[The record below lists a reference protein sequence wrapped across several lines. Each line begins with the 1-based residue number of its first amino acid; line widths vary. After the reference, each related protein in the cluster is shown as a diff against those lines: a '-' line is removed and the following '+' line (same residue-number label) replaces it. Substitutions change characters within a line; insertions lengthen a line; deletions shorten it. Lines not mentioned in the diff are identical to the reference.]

1 MAATLLDGK
10 ALAKKIQAELAEQVA
25 VFTEQTQKVPTLA
38 TVLVGEDPASQVYI
52 RNKIRS
58 CERVGMESRHIPLP
72 ADVSQE
78 ALMDEV
84 QQLNRDDTV
93 HGILVQLPL
102 PDGLDAQPILDAI
115 LPAKDVDAFH
125 PENVGLLSQGRPRY
139 LPCTPHGVIQLLH
152 RGGIETAGKHC
163 VIVGRSDIVGKPL
176 GLMLV
181 QRQSGCGPTAANA
194 TVTICHSRTQNLRD
208 ITKQADV
215 LIAAIGQAEFITADM
230 VKPGSVV
237 VDVGINRGENGLVGD
252 VAFEEVSEV
261 AAAITPVPGGVGPL
275 TVTMLLENTL
285 RAAQHQAATQTES
298 A

>member
-78 ALMDEV
+78 ALMEEV

-215 LIAAIGQAEFITADM
+215 LIAAIGQAEFITAEM

-285 RAAQHQAATQTES
+285 RAAQHQAATQPES

>member
-78 ALMDEV
+78 ALMEEV

-152 RGGIETAGKHC
+152 RAGIETAGKHC

-208 ITKQADV
+208 ITIQADV

-261 AAAITPVPGGVGPL
+261 AAAITPVPGGVGPV

>member
-78 ALMDEV
+78 ALMEEV

-152 RGGIETAGKHC
+152 RAGIETAGKHC

-215 LIAAIGQAEFITADM
+215 LIAAIGHAEFITADM

-252 VAFEEVSEV
+252 VAFEEVCEV

>member
-1 MAATLLDGK
+1 
-10 ALAKKIQAELAEQVA
+10 
-25 VFTEQTQKVPTLA
+25 
-38 TVLVGEDPASQVYI
+38 
-52 RNKIRS
+52 
-58 CERVGMESRHIPLP
+58 
-72 ADVSQE
+72 
-78 ALMDEV
+78 
-84 QQLNRDDTV
+84 
-93 HGILVQLPL
+93 
-102 PDGLDAQPILDAI
+102 
-115 LPAKDVDAFH
+115 
-125 PENVGLLSQGRPRY
+125 
-139 LPCTPHGVIQLLH
+139 
-152 RGGIETAGKHC
+152 
-163 VIVGRSDIVGKPL
+163 

-230 VKPGSVV
+230 IKPGSVV

>member
-78 ALMDEV
+78 ALMEEV

-152 RGGIETAGKHC
+152 RAGIETAGKHC

-230 VKPGSVV
+230 VKPDSVV

>member
-78 ALMDEV
+78 ALMEEV

-152 RGGIETAGKHC
+152 RAGIETAGKHC

-208 ITKQADV
+208 ITIQADV

>member
-78 ALMDEV
+78 ALMEEV

-252 VAFEEVSEV
+252 VAFEEVCEV

>member
-78 ALMDEV
+78 ALMEEV

-261 AAAITPVPGGVGPL
+261 ATAITPVPGGVGPL

>member
-78 ALMDEV
+78 ALMEEV

-230 VKPGSVV
+230 VKPDSVV

>member
-1 MAATLLDGK
+1 MAD
-10 ALAKKIQAELAEQVA
+10 QVA
-25 VFTEQTQKVPTLA
+25 VFTEQTQKFPSLA

-78 ALMDEV
+78 ALMEEV

-152 RGGIETAGKHC
+152 RAGIETAGKHC

>member
-78 ALMDEV
+78 ALMEEV

-252 VAFEEVSEV
+252 VAFDEVSEV

>member
-78 ALMDEV
+78 ALMEEV

-152 RGGIETAGKHC
+152 RAGIETAGKHC

>member
-78 ALMDEV
+78 ALMEEV
-84 QQLNRDDTV
+84 QQLNRDETV

-252 VAFEEVSEV
+252 VAFEEVCEV